1 MRSIRTSSRL
11 LALLVAA
18 CYLGLAVLGAACLFG
33 DMEPG
38 HEASHHA
45 GHGGKPTHSSLC
57 AWACQAGPSALAQSA
72 NVAGPP
78 TFLVFALFVAVRSL
92 TPSYLAASQ
101 RTRAPPVVRL

>member
-1 MRSIRTSSRL
+1 MRSIRTSSSL
-11 LALLVAA
+11 LALLVAG

-33 DMEPG
+33 EPAEG
-38 HEASHHA
+38 HAAHHHA
-45 GHGGKPTHSSLC
+45 GHTDKPAHSALC

-72 NVAGPP
+72 DVEGPP
-78 TFLVFALFVAVRSL
+78 TFLVFAIFVAVRSL